1 MGSNFISQSC
11 ESSAGDLGAQCRVQ
25 CGQAPPRCRWIHCA
39 TATDEKPAQE
49 CRRRVKNCKDMSFHV
64 MFKGSIIWNMNKPPV
79 AMTMIWLSISRF
91 VQRLIV
97 CSNPSSRDEPS
108 CCAERSGSGCDW
120 FDWSKEEPWIL
131 TSSIIWSAHVFL
143 FEVLDFRGLFRSDRI
158 AVDKIPRWTLI
169 YFDHKALPMLIAS
182 FLRLYTNLVLLLG
195 LDLALQT
202 ISHNIIAKLVHENW
216 NSNYSQRASSSI
228 EFTSLA

>member
-1 MGSNFISQSC
+1 
-11 ESSAGDLGAQCRVQ
+11 
-25 CGQAPPRCRWIHCA
+25 
-39 TATDEKPAQE
+39 
-49 CRRRVKNCKDMSFHV
+49 MSFHV

-91 VQRLIV
+91 VQRFIV
-97 CSNPSSRDEPS
+97 CSNPSSRGEPS
-108 CCAERSGSGCDW
+108 CCAERSGSGCVW

-216 NSNYSQRASSSI
+216 NSIPKGHRRASNLRHLHSSSHGPGSCAVRATISTSQRLRSP
-228 EFTSLA
+228 ERVEHVGTSWNPL